1 MRGAVFGSALSS
13 LAIKMGKQTRA
24 ALRVGFAVSRVRML
38 GSVLKSE
45 SAPKQALESVSR
57 VHKHRFR
64 VAFSKCLA
72 KPVLI
77 HPGDRF

>member
-1 MRGAVFGSALSS
+1 MVM
-13 LAIKMGKQTRA
+13 AIVLFASKIRA
-24 ALRVGFAVSRVRML
+24 APRVGFAVSRVRML

-64 VAFSKCLA
+64 VAF
-72 KPVLI
+72 
-77 HPGDRF
+77 